1 MGDNKKRRRAGLHR
15 AELLQVLFDAV
26 SKNKNI
32 KMHTNK
38 RLSGVEKISEKEMK
52 LTFQDGSTAT
62 ANLVVGADGIHSVVR
77 SHYLKDDPVFSGLVA
92 YRGLIPM
99 DKVREFWPHDDSDVS
114 GFWTQQGK
122 HFMTYLPK
130 KAELTTDIR
139 FPRMAVFSI
148 SSPLH
153 LAIRIRPR
161 RNHGFPKP
169 PNRKSLKSTRAGIQ
183 LYRS

>member
-1 MGDNKKRRRAGLHR
+1 MGENKKRRRAGLHR

-38 RLSGVEKISEKEMK
+38 RLNRVEKVNDKEMK
-52 LTFQDGSTAT
+52 LTFQDGVSAT

-77 SHYLKDDPVFSGLVA
+77 SHYLKDEPVFSGLVS

-99 DKVREFWPHDDSDVS
+99 EKVRDFWPYHDSDVS

-122 HFMTYLPK
+122 HFMTYCP
-130 KAELTTDIR
+130 
-139 FPRMAVFSI
+139 
-148 SSPLH
+148 
-153 LAIRIRPR
+153 
-161 RNHGFPKP
+161 
-169 PNRKSLKSTRAGIQ
+169 
-183 LYRS
+183 